1 MLPQKSKVT
10 VDNYRLAP
18 EAARFQLP
26 LREIPMLSDY
36 EGCYAKALV
45 SVMSSCVKMCATAE
59 KTRGGRYG
67 GGLLQIRMD
76 RGDSQRR
83 QSSDRK

>member
-1 MLPQKSKVT
+1 MT

-36 EGCYAKALV
+36 EGCYAKASV
-45 SVMSSCVKMCATAE
+45 SVLSLRIDACDGGEDARRSTRRRLDAKLERSRRLAATAE
-59 KTRGGRYG
+59 
-67 GGLLQIRMD
+67 Q
-76 RGDSQRR
+76 
-83 QSSDRK
+83 